1 MSRDLLTTNTCE
13 EREQLA
19 EHSTPQSKIP
29 NNQTHQKDAML
40 ISQAAL
46 LESPLIHTVNTYQF
60 C

>member
-29 NNQTHQKDAML
+29 SNQIHQKDAML
-40 ISQAAL
+40 IAQAAPARV
-46 LESPLIHTVNTYQF
+46 PLIHTVNTYQF